1 MQKDTN
7 HEQSISKTNA
17 TREPERRG
25 SKTKQSRLENLLPP
39 SSSSSYVAANTKK
52 KTIAE
57 NTAIVFSSQN
67 SQFADYTTWKG
78 IENKTGIEKE
88 DAVSFLVK
96 ELLDNALD
104 YLETTQYHNNTATPT
119 LQPEIHMVIEKSQ
132 GKYLRITVCNLS
144 YLDSQTNSIFS
155 SNILKSIF
163 DFNRYHSSKRNQFK
177 ITKGA
182 LGDALKEVL
191 CMPYILAHD
200 GGIADWNYPLYIKS
214 QQKVYQIE
222 LITDRIKQ
230 VIRPKIKESDF
241 DFERATTDIQHY
253 HPGTTQVILTLPI
266 INCDGDP
273 YAKLYRFVLAYAM
286 FATHV
291 KLTFEDKNSN
301 TVVEFPQL
309 QKINPKWKNRCS
321 IYYYKRNQFQE
332 LILGLDNND
341 LIVYYV
347 LYRTFREA
355 SNMSQSEIT
364 RMTVGQLKHSPI
376 QIDILYDE
384 LRNSMSPPATLAL
397 PFDVTKKVRE
407 KALRQRVLDAYGP
420 FKEMKYKSTTG
431 FYSDADGTQIPFYFE
446 IAVFH
451 DVCALQNNN
460 LVFKQAINGSA
471 VPNTGWTPFSGCK
484 FEWTTKGSKYI
495 HTAHSIYDIFAHF
508 GYTYSKDKCRKPHSL
523 ILANLICPKIDYQSY
538 GKSRINFS
546 PFADQ
551 VAKTTVLTCMGGGGH
566 SLEDGRPTKRQ
577 VLMEVLEERKYKWN
591 SMNEVQRQKH
601 WWTQSDVFYATRKL
615 LIETYHY
622 TNEEIDRDYITEL
635 IKEVC
640 EKYLGVKREDIGIL
654 AADRAQLYFRG
665 KWRDV
670 GLNEIEE
677 LSLYG
682 MALLIIE
689 KEGVAEQ
696 LRVFAD
702 EKGIALLNTRGF
714 LTEYVEILSKKS
726 EKEGCKVAIL
736 TDFDASGLV
745 LAAKAPNAYRIG
757 IDYET
762 LHDLGLDIKDVE
774 EEYKPGNHLKPLQQ
788 GGELSGLYRKEWID
802 YVATKRVEINSVTE
816 ALNDN
821 EKFWDWIVEKLRI
834 RFTNWDYTRAVDIPE
849 YVMPKSLESLNEN
862 IEKIG
867 TAIFKKQRDKLRE
880 SLSDIGPGL
889 LFDRTDKV
897 LQKQDTKKGK
907 EEVMTVSKY
916 EKSIAEQCRNIIES
930 NEILEPFLD
939 KIEDLDNYLQEQQ
952 RKTGDEDHDKGA
964 AA

>member
-1 MQKDTN
+1 MQKDTK
-7 HEQSISKTNA
+7 QSISKTSVPP
-17 TREPERRG
+17 EPQSRG
-25 SKTKQSRLENLLPP
+25 SKTKQSRLETLLPP
-39 SSSSSYVAANTKK
+39 SSSAN
-52 KTIAE
+52 A
-57 NTAIVFSSQN
+57 NRDDTAVVFSSQK

-78 IENKTGIEKE
+78 IENKTGIQKE

-104 YLETTQYHNNTATPT
+104 YLETTQYHNNNTATPT
-119 LQPEIHMVIEKSQ
+119 LQPEIHIVIEKSQ
-132 GKYLRITVCNLS
+132 GKYVRITVCNS
-144 YLDSQTNSIFS
+144 VYLDSQTNAVFS
-155 SNILKSIF
+155 SNTLKSIF

-191 CMPYILAHD
+191 CIPHILAYD
-200 GGIADWNYPLYIKS
+200 SGRVNWNYPLYIIS
-214 QQKVYQIE
+214 QQKLYQIE
-222 LITDRIKQ
+222 LITDRINQ
-230 VIRPKIKESDF
+230 VIHSKIKESDF
-241 DFERATTDIQHY
+241 DFKIAATQIQQY
-253 HPGTTQVILTLPI
+253 HPGNTQVILTLPI
-266 INCDGDP
+266 INGDGDP
-273 YAKLYRFVLAYAM
+273 YAKLYRFVLDYAM

-321 IYYYKRNQFQE
+321 IYYYKRNQFHE
-332 LILGLDNND
+332 FILGLDNND

-364 RMTVGQLKHSPI
+364 RMTVSQLKRSPI
-376 QIDILYDE
+376 QIDRLYDE

-407 KALRQRVLDAYGP
+407 KVLKQRVLDTYGP
-420 FKEMKYKSTTG
+420 FKEMKYKSTPG

-446 IAVFH
+446 IAIFH
-451 DVCALQNNN
+451 DVCTLQSNN

-471 VPNTGWTPFSGCK
+471 VPNTGWTPFSGCE
-484 FEWTTKGSKYI
+484 FGWATKGSKYKY
-495 HTAHSIYDIFAHF
+495 TSHSIYDIFAHF
-508 GYTYSKDKCRKPHSL
+508 GYTHSKDKCRKPHSL

-546 PFADQ
+546 PFADD
-551 VAKTTVLTCMGGGGH
+551 VAKTTVLVCMGGGGH
-566 SLEDGRPTKRQ
+566 SLADGRPTKRQ
-577 VLMEVLEERKYKWN
+577 VLFEVLENRKYKWN
-591 SMNEVQRQKH
+591 SMSEVQKLKN

-622 TNEEIDRDYITEL
+622 TNEVIDRDYITGL

-640 EKYLGVKREDIGIL
+640 EEDLGVKREDIGIL
-654 AADRAQLYFRG
+654 AADRAQLYFKG
-665 KWRDV
+665 EWRDV
-670 GLNEIEE
+670 GLKEIEQ

-682 MALLIIE
+682 IALLIIE

-696 LRVFAD
+696 LSVFAD

-714 LTEYVEILSKKS
+714 LTEYAEILSKKS
-726 EKEGCKVAIL
+726 EKEGCRVAIL

-757 IDYET
+757 IDFET
-762 LHDLGLDIKDVE
+762 LEDLGLDIKDVE
-774 EEYKPGNHLKPLQQ
+774 EEYRPGCNHLKPLQQ
-788 GGELSGLYRKEWID
+788 GGELAGLYPKEWID
-802 YVATKRVEINSVTE
+802 YIATNRVEINSIKE

-821 EKFWDWIVEKLRI
+821 EKVWNWIVEKLRAK
-834 RFTNWDYTRAVDIPE
+834 FTNWDYTRAVDIPE
-849 YVMPKSLESLNEN
+849 YVMPEPLELLNEN
-862 IEKIG
+862 FEKIG
-867 TAIFKKQRDKLRE
+867 TDIFKNRRDKLRK

-897 LQKQDTKKGK
+897 LQ
-907 EEVMTVSKY
+907 
-916 EKSIAEQCRNIIES
+916 EQNRVIMA
-930 NEILEPFLD
+930 L
-939 KIEDLDNYLQEQQ
+939 
-952 RKTGDEDHDKGA
+952 
-964 AA
+964 

>member
-17 TREPERRG
+17 ILEPERRG

-52 KTIAE
+52 ETIAE
-57 NTAIVFSSQN
+57 DTAVVFSSQN

-104 YLETTQYHNNTATPT
+104 YLETTQYHNNTATTPI
-119 LQPEIHMVIEKSQ
+119 LQPEIHIVIEKSH
-132 GKYLRITVCNLS
+132 GKYVRITVCNSS
-144 YLDSQTNSIFS
+144 YHDEKTTAAFS
-155 SNILKSIF
+155 NHTLKSIF

-191 CMPYILAHD
+191 CIPHILAYD
-200 GGIADWNYPLYIKS
+200 SGRANWNYPLYIIS
-214 QQKVYQIE
+214 QQKLYQIE
-222 LITDRIKQ
+222 LITDRINQ
-230 VIRPKIKESDF
+230 IIHSKIKESDF

-253 HPGTTQVILTLPI
+253 HPGNTQVILTLPI
-266 INCDGDP
+266 INNDDP
-273 YAKLYRFVLAYAM
+273 CTKLYRFVLDYAM

-301 TVVEFPQL
+301 TCIEFPQL
-309 QKINPKWKNRCS
+309 QNINPKWKNRCS
-321 IYYYKRNQFQE
+321 IYYYKRSQFHE
-332 LILGLDNND
+332 FILGLDNNG
-341 LIVYYV
+341 LIVYNV
-347 LYRTFREA
+347 LYKTFREA
-355 SNMSQSEIT
+355 SNMPQSQIT
-364 RMTVGQLKHSPI
+364 QMTVGQLKHSAAH
-376 QIDILYDE
+376 IDRLYDE

-407 KALRQRVLDAYGP
+407 KALKQRVLDAYGP

-431 FYSDADGTQIPFYFE
+431 FYSDADGTQTPFYFE
-446 IAVFH
+446 IAIFH
-451 DVCALQNNN
+451 DVCTLQNNN

-508 GYTYSKDKCRKPHSL
+508 GYTYSKDKCRKLHSL

-577 VLMEVLEERKYKWN
+577 VLLEVLEERKYKWN

-640 EKYLGVKREDIGIL
+640 EKDLGVKREDIGIL

-682 MALLIIE
+682 IALLIIE

-714 LTEYVEILSKKS
+714 LTEYAEILSKKS

-757 IDYET
+757 IDFET

-907 EEVMTVSKY
+907 EEVMTVTKY